1 MKYPFIHIQRRQH
14 SIRMLCRVLKVAT
27 SGYYAWR
34 SRGRS
39 ARDYEN
45 ERLLVEIKA
54 IHKASEGDYGSP
66 RIYHALREKGILCSE
81 NRVARIMRKH
91 GIRAKTKKKF
101 KATTDSNH
109 KEPVAENLLDRQF
122 DVKRPNTVW
131 TTDISFVWTREGWM
145 YLAVVIDLF
154 SRRIVGWAMDK
165 RIKKQLVID
174 ALEMAIARRRP
185 EPGLVHHSDR
195 GSQYAS
201 KDYQKLL
208 KNNGFICSMSRKGNC
223 WDNAP
228 TESFFSS
235 LKRER
240 VYHRTYRTRLEA
252 RTDIFNYIECWY
264 NPYRLHSTLGYQSP
278 AEFENEAI
286 NNRIAA

>member
-1 MKYPFIHIQRRQH
+1 MKYPFIHSQRGQH

-39 ARDYEN
+39 VRDYEN
-45 ERLLVEIKA
+45 QRLLVEIKA
-54 IHKASEGDYGSP
+54 IHKASGGDYGSP
-66 RIYHALREKGILCSE
+66 RIYRALRKKGILCSE

-101 KATTDSNH
+101 KATTDSKH
-109 KEPVAENLLDRQF
+109 TKPVSGNLLDRQF
-122 DVKRPNTVW
+122 EVKRPNAVW
-131 TTDISFVWTREGWM
+131 STDISYLWTREGWM

-154 SRRIVGWAMDK
+154 SRRVVGWAMDK

-174 ALEMAIARRRP
+174 ALVMAIGRRRP
-185 EPGLVHHSDR
+185 GPGLVHHSDR

-208 KNNGFICSMSRKGNC
+208 KKNGFIGSMSRKGNC

-228 TESFFSS
+228 IESFFSS

-264 NPYRLHSTLGYQSP
+264 NPHRLHSTLGYQSP